1 MIMPGRIP
9 LPAKARRIGYDTVTS
24 GQLDVVGFPAVSALP
39 RPTRKGPQMTPR
51 VLRLLYEVLS
61 RVGCNPSLSAAD
73 VPDSWLVERIEGEHP
88 LPPGRA
94 LDLAELDVGHD
105 FSLIVDSGCY
115 YGLAERQRDAYA
127 AGVTRVASPGRYCSR
142 LVSPGFRAS
151 SRHLGAGSASP
162 VLPMGIAEQRRG
174 PDRGDHASHPR
185 PASVSDSNAQR
196 PPQDPPFR
204 ASSGLSDAA
213 ASWYKVQNM

>member
-1 MIMPGRIP
+1 
-9 LPAKARRIGYDTVTS
+9 
-24 GQLDVVGFPAVSALP
+24 
-39 RPTRKGPQMTPR
+39 MTPR

-127 AGVTRVASPGRYCSR
+127 AGVTRVASPGATAHGWFHQDSGH
-142 LVSPGFRAS
+142 PP
-151 SRHLGAGSASP
+151 RHLGAGSASP

>member
-151 SRHLGAGSASP
+151 SPASRSRICVAGSPDGNCRAAPWSRS
-162 VLPMGIAEQRRG
+162 RRS
-174 PDRGDHASHPR
+174 RVT
-185 PASVSDSNAQR
+185 PASRFCFGQ
-196 PPQDPPFR
+196 QC
-204 ASSGLSDAA
+204 AA
-213 ASWYKVQNM
+213 ATSRSSVSSFVWSERRRR